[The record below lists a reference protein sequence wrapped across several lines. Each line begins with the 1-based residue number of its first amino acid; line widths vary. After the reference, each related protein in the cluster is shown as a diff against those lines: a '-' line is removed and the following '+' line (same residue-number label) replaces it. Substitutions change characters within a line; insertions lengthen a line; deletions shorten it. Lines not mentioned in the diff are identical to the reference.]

1 MEHTTIA
8 VDLAKSVFQVAVSHR
23 VGQVTS
29 EHRLRRSQM
38 MPFFAQQPAATVLLE
53 ACGSAHHWGREFQR
67 LGHTPR
73 LLPAHDVH
81 RYVRRNK
88 TDRADA
94 KALLE
99 AGRNDEICA
108 VPVKSIEQQAIA
120 SLHVIR
126 ATWLATRTARL
137 NALRGVCRE
146 FGISIPVGATR
157 VIPAVRAQLTPDGP
171 LPPMLWP
178 ALEALCAEVT
188 SLKAGMDAIER
199 QLATLAEQMPDV
211 IRLQTIPGIGLLTA
225 SALVARIGNA
235 TRFPDGRHFAS
246 ALGLTAK
253 EDSSGLQRRLGGISK
268 RGDVYLRQLLINGAR
283 AVLCHSKRHREL
295 DPLREWALRTQDR
308 RGHNVAAVALANK
321 LARIV
326 WAVWTRGCDY
336 QAMTPR
342 PQVP

>member
-23 VGQVTS
+23 IGQVTS

-53 ACGSAHHWGREFQR
+53 ACGSAHHWARELQR

-88 TDRADA
+88 TDRADT

-99 AGRNDEICA
+99 AHRNDEIHP
-108 VPVKSIEQQAIA
+108 VPVKSVEQQAIA

-126 ATWLATRTARL
+126 ASWSATRRARL
-137 NALRGVCRE
+137 NALRGLCRE
-146 FGISIPVGATR
+146 FGITIPVGATH
-157 VIPAVRAQLTPDGP
+157 VIPAVRAQLTAESAV
-171 LPPMLWP
+171 PPVLF
-178 ALEALCAEVT
+178 AACEALCAEIA
-188 SLKAGMDAIER
+188 SLESSIAAIER
-199 QLATLAEQMPDV
+199 QLATLADQMPDV
-211 IRLQTIPGIGLLTA
+211 LRLQTIPGIGLLTA

-253 EDSSGLQRRLGGISK
+253 ETSSGLQRRLGGISK
-268 RGDVYLRQLLINGAR
+268 RGDVYLRQLLIHGAR
-283 AVLCHSKRHREL
+283 AVLCHAKRRAQR
-295 DPLREWALRTQDR
+295 DPLREWALRTQER

-321 LARIV
+321 LARIA
-326 WAVWTRGCDY
+326 WAVWTRRDEYHGV
-336 QAMTPR
+336 QPR
-342 PQVP
+342 RRRA

>member
-53 ACGSAHHWGREFQR
+53 ACGSAHFWGRELQR
-67 LGHTPR
+67 LGHAPR
-73 LLPAHDVH
+73 LLPAHDVQ
-81 RYVRRNK
+81 RYVPRNK

-99 AGRNDEICA
+99 AHRNDQIHA
-108 VPVKSIEQQAIA
+108 VPVKSVEQQAVA

-137 NALRGVCRE
+137 NALRGIGRE
-146 FGISIPVGATR
+146 FGISIPIGATR
-157 VIPAVRAQLTPDGP
+157 VIPAVRAQFTPDGALP
-171 LPPMLWP
+171 LILWS
-178 ALEALCAEVT
+178 AFEALCQEIT
-188 SLKAGMDAIER
+188 TLEAGIAAIER
-199 QLATLAEQMPDV
+199 QLATLAAQMPDV

-225 SALVARIGNA
+225 SALVARIGDA
-235 TRFPDGRHFAS
+235 RRFPDGRHFAS

-253 EDSSGLQRRLGGISK
+253 EHSSGEHRRLGGISK
-268 RGDVYLRQLLINGAR
+268 QGDIYLRQLLIHGAR
-283 AVLCHSKRHREL
+283 SVLCHAKRQPL
-295 DPLREWALRTQDR
+295 DPLRAWALRIQER

-321 LARIV
+321 LARIA
-326 WAVWTRGCDY
+326 WAVWTRRCEY
-336 QAMTPR
+336 HRAPPQA
-342 PQVP
+342 V

>member
-1 MEHTTIA
+1 MEQTTIA

-53 ACGSAHHWGREFQR
+53 ACGSAHHWAREVQR

-99 AGRNDEICA
+99 ANRNDEIRT

-137 NALRGVCRE
+137 NALRGLCRE

-157 VIPAVRAQLTPDGP
+157 VIPAVRAQLTPDGA
-171 LPPMLWP
+171 LPVMLFP
-178 ALEALCAEVT
+178 ALEALCAEIA
-188 SLKAGMDAIER
+188 SLEAGMDAIKH
-199 QLATLAEQMPDV
+199 QLASLAEQMPDV

-225 SALVARIGNA
+225 SALVARVGDA
-235 TRFPDGRHFAS
+235 ARFPDGRHFAS

-253 EDSSGLQRRLGGISK
+253 G
-268 RGDVYLRQLLINGAR
+268 
-283 AVLCHSKRHREL
+283 
-295 DPLREWALRTQDR
+295 
-308 RGHNVAAVALANK
+308 
-321 LARIV
+321 
-326 WAVWTRGCDY
+326 
-336 QAMTPR
+336 
-342 PQVP
+342 